1 MTDREVRR
9 KLLLIHPPDEIGA
22 ERRAWAL
29 VRTAFTEREPVK
41 RSRNLVR
48 PVLVIAFVLALIGA
62 VVNPPVLE
70 AIRNALG
77 KDREKTVFRQAL
89 FSLPT
94 GGRLLVNSERGPW
107 VVKPGGG
114 RRLLGSYR
122 DASWSPHGLF
132 VTALGPHE
140 VVALEPNGNVRW
152 KLARTGKLAS
162 PRWSQEVAGSTRIAY
177 LRSGTLRVVAGNDT
191 GDRLLSPSAARV
203 APAWRPGASFVL
215 AYVPPNGQVRVVD
228 ADSEQLLWH
237 SGALPSPLAL
247 TWSADSTKLLALLPH
262 SVVVFGREGK
272 RLGAARLPARAVTA
286 AFKPGS
292 HRFGVVVHYD
302 GAQRSAVVV
311 LGADDLRVKPRLV
324 FAADG
329 NFTDLAWSPDGRWA
343 LIGWPSADAFM
354 FVGPGGEQK
363 LVAPIGNQFSSGQPA
378 SAGFP
383 AVPDAGWCCPPGS
396 G

>member
-1 MTDREVRR
+1 MSDREVRR

-29 VRTAFTEREPVK
+29 VRTGFAEREPVK
-41 RSRNLVR
+41 RSRNFVR
-48 PVLVIAFVLALIGA
+48 PILVIAFVLALIGA

-107 VVKPGGG
+107 VVEPGGG

-140 VVALEPNGNVRW
+140 IVALEPNGNVRW
-152 KLARTGKLAS
+152 SLARTGSLSS
-162 PRWSQEVAGSTRIAY
+162 PRWSPEIAGSTRIAY

-191 GDRLLSPSAARV
+191 GDRLLSPSAASV
-203 APAWRPGASFVL
+203 APAWRPGPTFVL
-215 AYVPPNGQVRVVD
+215 AYVAPTGQVRVVD
-228 ADSEQLLWH
+228 ADSKKLLWH
-237 SGALPSPLAL
+237 SGALPHPLAL
-247 TWSADSTKLLALLPH
+247 AWSADSTKLLALLPH

-272 RLGAARLPARAVTA
+272 RLGAAKLPARAVTA
-286 AFKPGS
+286 AFQPGS

-302 GAQRSAVVV
+302 AAQRSAVIV

-329 NFTDLAWSPDGRWA
+329 AFTDLAWSPDGRWT
-343 LIGWPSADAFM
+343 LISWPSADAFM
-354 FVGPGGEQK
+354 FIGPRGEQK
-363 LVAPIGNQFSSGQPA
+363 LVAPIGSQFSSGQRA
-378 SAGFP
+378 SAAFP
-383 AVPDAGWCCPPGS
+383 AVPDAGWCCARS